1 MKHPALFALLIA
13 VSAACAYTTTVRAQQ
28 PGTVAGHT
36 AEEARN
42 IALTKAAFAA
52 WRDGTGSP
60 YDLLAED
67 ASWTI
72 VGRSEASRRY
82 QSRAAFINE
91 VIQPFVARMRE
102 QLKPT
107 IRSLHADGDSVVI
120 FFDADGTAR
129 DGLPY
134 ANTYAWIWQMKDGK
148 VVNAHAFFDSI
159 AFNELWRRVSAE
171 PAADSR

>member
-1 MKHPALFALLIA
+1 MKHLGPLALLVA
-13 VSAACAYTTTVRAQQ
+13 VAACAYTTKVRAQ
-28 PGTVAGHT
+28 PGATVGHT

-72 VGRSEASRRY
+72 VGRSEASRTY
-82 QSRAAFINE
+82 PSRAAFIDE
-91 VIQPFVARMRE
+91 VIKPFVARMRE

-120 FFDADGTAR
+120 FFDAGGIAR

-134 ANTYAWIWQMKDGK
+134 TNTYAWIWQMKDGK

-159 AFNELWRRVSAE
+159 AFNDLWRRVSAE
-171 PAADSR
+171 SAAADR